1 MLQPSANASA
11 IRMLQ
16 LYTRMLQLYPD
27 ASAIPGCFSC
37 IPACLHPRNISIFP
51 KCLHQPSAKCVQNV
65 SSIRGC
71 LLQLSPNASA
81 EPSVNDSVVSCSFQ
95 LLLRSSLCLR
105 CQTFPLPHLILFYS
119 GLPYLSASPAAALLP
134 PPPPPPSAA
143 CVCSS
148 PSNHARKLFSGAN
161 LRRHAE

>member
-11 IRMLQ
+11 IYPIQLYTRMLPLFTRMLQLCEIFSCTRMLQLCEIFSCTRMLQ
-16 LYTRMLQLYPD
+16 LYTRMP
-27 ASAIPGCFSC
+27 SS
-37 IPACLHPRNISIFP
+37 
-51 KCLHQPSAKCVQNV
+51 SAKCF
-65 SSIRGC
+65 IHPRM
-71 LLQLSPNASA
+71 LQLSPNAPA

-95 LLLRSSLCLR
+95 LLHRSVLCLR

-134 PPPPPPSAA
+134 PPPPSAA
-143 CVCSS
+143 CVCCL